1 MKRNDLSLRRR
12 TNLTTLSD
20 EQLASFNFAHTV
32 LMDETAVYFEDA
44 REQTVEVRGSRHVVV
59 KSTGFASMRVTAV
72 LAITATGVK
81 LPPLVIWK
89 HKNGSRKI
97 EKVGGTYVAY
107 QPKAWVDSELLCNWI
122 DTVFPRVLQA
132 DGKALVWDSM
142 RAHISKK
149 VKAKCADRG
158 IAMCVIPGG
167 LTAYLQAGDI
177 GIYKQFKDILCA
189 LIDD

>member
-1 MKRNDLSLRRR
+1 MKRNDLFLRRR

-20 EQLASFNFAHTV
+20 EQLADFNFAHTV
-32 LMDETAVYFEDA
+32 LMDATAVYFEDA
-44 REQTVEVRGSRHVVV
+44 REQTVEIRGSRHVAV
-59 KSTGFASMRVTAV
+59 KSTGFGSMCVTVV
-72 LAITATGVK
+72 LATTAMGVK

-107 QPKAWVDSELLCNWI
+107 QPKAWADSELLCNWI
-122 DTVFPRVLQA
+122 DTVFPRVVQA
-132 DGKALVWDSM
+132 NGKALVWDSM

-149 VKAKCADRG
+149 VNAKCAARE

-167 LTAYLQAGDI
+167 LTVWGT
-177 GIYKQFKDILCA
+177 
-189 LIDD
+189 